1 MTARRMPLST
11 TFTLDEVLFALRA
24 IDAVLWGP
32 RCTDEERLLAER
44 VEAKFLR
51 LRDRARGAQ

>member
-24 IDAVLWGP
+24 LDAALWRP
-32 RCTDEERLLAER
+32 RLTDEERLLAER
-44 VEAKFLR
+44 LEQKFLR
-51 LRDRARGAQ
+51 LRDRARGSV